1 MFKYKRPV
9 KPHEYRFTGH
19 LYTLIDGACFSTTGH
34 LLALLKHHN
43 LGIFVGE
50 ESGGGFMCTDGS
62 RETTMRHTKVR
73 LYSSTM
79 IFRAATVGQTEGR
92 GVMPDYRVTPSL
104 ADYLSGTD
112 AIMNKALEIIAK

>member
-1 MFKYKRPV
+1 
-9 KPHEYRFTGH
+9 
-19 LYTLIDGACFSTTGH
+19 
-34 LLALLKHHN
+34 
-43 LGIFVGE
+43 
-50 ESGGGFMCTDGS
+50 MCTDGS